1 MEKREMRF
9 NGKME
14 KYVITA
20 RLKREH
26 STNNRNTNML
36 KIAKQM
42 KKDGIRPNNM
52 LENSFTALDLEFT
65 DMDGVNKCLEIM
77 DQGEGMLTYTIKSRS
92 IQNRRVISSWDSKVE
107 EFI

>member
-1 MEKREMRF
+1 
-9 NGKME
+9 ME

-26 STNNRNTNML
+26 STNNRNTNTL

-52 LENSFTALDLEFT
+52 LENSFTALDLEFA
-65 DMDGVNKCLEIM
+65 DMDGANKCLKIM
-77 DQGEGMLTYTIKSRS
+77 DHGEGMLTYTIKNRS